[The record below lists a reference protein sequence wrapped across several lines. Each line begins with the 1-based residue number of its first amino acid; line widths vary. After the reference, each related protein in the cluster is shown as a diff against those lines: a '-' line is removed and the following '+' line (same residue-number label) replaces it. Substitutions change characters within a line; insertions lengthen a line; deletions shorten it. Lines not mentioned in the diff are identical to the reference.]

1 MPKQVIKS
9 GSRPPWVG
17 LSAAV
22 WVEIAA
28 GNAYNFPLYSHALK
42 SVLGYNQQQL
52 TMLGV
57 ANDVGESVALLPGY
71 ACGKLQPWVVLFVG
85 ACACFVGYGLIW
97 LSVTQTLPAF
107 PFWLVS
113 PKFSPFSLRESFIS
127 DISPSYCE
135 SLEFVLPLLID

>member
-1 MPKQVIKS
+1 MSNQVIKS

-42 SVLGYNQQQL
+42 SVLGYSQQQL

-57 ANDVGESVALLPGY
+57 ANDVGESVAFVPGY
-71 ACGKLQPWVVLFVG
+71 AFNMLPPWMVLFVG
-85 ACACFVGYGLIW
+85 ACACFLGYGLIW
-97 LSVTQTLPAF
+97 LFVTQTLPGV

-113 PKFSPFSLRESFIS
+113 QSFH
-127 DISPSYCE
+127 
-135 SLEFVLPLLID
+135 LFL